1 MRVASR
7 SLACSVHQ
15 RRLGLSLAPPLR
27 WRSSAAAAPKLAS
40 TLWRALLASARRY
53 DKEPA
58 LRSLLATART
68 AEHDITSGAWGEAE
82 RPALGDLQSAEEVAQ
97 RVAEHVVRRLCDGG
111 RLYVPGK
118 SDGADRLA
126 VAAVRDAARSALDVA
141 PSHLLVD
148 AGFALLRMLEAPV
161 RISERVLAP
170 RPGVSRPAPPSALSV
185 RPAPSQEETFS
196 AGAVLVSHPLMRRDI
211 VLLLQADGPAG
222 YAFGVVTNQ
231 PTGEPIALSQ
241 VASPDRTLTW
251 SLTLQARRSEEGLLP
266 APILQ
271 SGRRLLCV
279 GRAPRQLVGIASRS
293 RVEHQAGGAVDDGRA
308 AAEGRDAPAPPRAR
322 GRARALSRAGLK
334 GATFSQLCQ

>member
-27 WRSSAAAAPKLAS
+27 RRSSAAAAPDLAS

-58 LRSLLATART
+58 VRSLLATART
-68 AEHDITSGAWGEAE
+68 AEHDITSGAWAEAE

-97 RVAEHVVRRLCDGG
+97 RVAEHAVHRLCDGG

-118 SDGADRLA
+118 SDGADRRA

-170 RPGVSRPAPPSALSV
+170 RPGREARDGELEPPPRRVSRPAPPSALSV
-185 RPAPSQEETFS
+185 RPAPSQEEAFS
-196 AGAVLVSHPLMRRDI
+196 AGAVLVSHPLMRRDV

-241 VASPDRTLTW
+241 VASPNRALTW

-266 APILQ
+266 APIL
-271 SGRRLLCV
+271 
-279 GRAPRQLVGIASRS
+279 
-293 RVEHQAGGAVDDGRA
+293 
-308 AAEGRDAPAPPRAR
+308 RAR
-322 GRARALSRAGLK
+322 SASAARLVS
-334 GATFSQLCQ
+334 S